1 MDLIQDAVA
10 AYGPKIAL
18 EFPDLVRGFKGHRQ
32 YTFAEMGALVDQV
45 AAGLQAQGVA
55 KGTHVG
61 LFLPNCPYYP
71 IFYFA
76 VMKAGGVV
84 VNFNPLYPA
93 DLAEKL
99 VQAAQV
105 EVMVTIDTA
114 SVYPTVAEVKKRTDL
129 KRVIVCPLAAELP
142 GLSAFLLKTL
152 GRKIWPNLS
161 MMIRPYPIKVCW
173 TVGKAFSQSRLPP
186 AM

>member
-1 MDLIQDAVA
+1 M
-10 AYGPKIAL
+10 
-18 EFPDLVRGFKGHRQ
+18 
-32 YTFAEMGALVDQV
+32 
-45 AAGLQAQGVA
+45 

-99 VQAAQV
+99 VEAAQV

-114 SVYPTVAEVKKRTDL
+114 SVYPTVAEVMARTDL
-129 KRVIVCPLAAELP
+129 KKVIVCPLA
-142 GLSAFLLKTL
+142 GSCQGF
-152 GRKIWPNLS
+152 
-161 MMIRPYPIKVCW
+161 
-173 TVGKAFSQSRLPP
+173 PP
-186 AM
+186 FC